1 MQLLKPLAVHNI
13 GLPARDVLYVTRVD
27 KHHVEAPRFED
38 LVERD
43 PVNPGGFH
51 RYGGDA
57 AGREPV
63 GEAVELRRER
73 LGRAHGGR
81 GTGGGERATERL
93 GPADG

>member
-1 MQLLKPLAVHNI
+1 
-13 GLPARDVLYVTRVD
+13 VTRVD

-57 AGREPV
+57 AGREPI
-63 GEAVELRRER
+63 GEAVELRREG
-73 LGRAHGGR
+73 LKRAHGGR
-81 GTGGGERATERL
+81 VTVGGHGDIMLL
-93 GPADG
+93 GPAIDAGGRRGDALQE